1 MAGVLAVRKRWF
13 RDAAKCNG
21 VPQGALR
28 MGVMVIICVLYL
40 QSFKVQKAKIAFPFE
55 GMQNG

>member
-28 MGVMVIICVLYL
+28 MSVMIIICVLYL
-40 QSFKVQKAKIAFPFE
+40 QSFKVQKPKIAFPSE
-55 GMQNG
+55 GM